1 MAEKRKDSKGRNL
14 FKGESQRA
22 NGTYMYRCTDEFGK
36 RHTIYAKTLN
46 ELRDKEKQLIKD
58 LEDQINI
65 TSGNMTVHE
74 LVLYYISLNTNW
86 SMNTR
91 YQREMYARKIG
102 QSEIGSIK
110 IRDLRPLH
118 IKRFYHR
125 VNTEGMS
132 ASGIDTT
139 YQRLLRPAFEIAV
152 ENDYVRKNPFNIKLD
167 FLEDRHKSCIAL
179 TELQIKKFLD
189 FVICIPKELMY
200 YHIFTVLL
208 ETGLRISEF
217 CGLTLNDI
225 DFDNRILDV
234 NHQLLYRKENNSFYI
249 SGLKTESSNRKIYL
263 TDKAYIS
270 LLYLRLNR
278 DNESTLTLGEYKD
291 FLLTKRKRSGL
302 ITYVM
307 ITKHLEKAVRLYND
321 TYPEDKIPR
330 ITPHDLRHTF
340 CTRMIEKGLDIKSL
354 QYLMGH
360 SRSSTTMDIYTH
372 WSSEKAVD
380 SMKSIDEHS
389 DSNLTPIFTP
399 IERQFTPKS
408 AQICQF
414 IEKKG

>member
-1 MAEKRKDSKGRNL
+1 M
-14 FKGESQRA
+14 
-22 NGTYMYRCTDEFGK
+22 
-36 RHTIYAKTLN
+36 
-46 ELRDKEKQLIKD
+46 
-58 LEDQINI
+58 
-65 TSGNMTVHE
+65 
-74 LVLYYISLNTNW
+74 
-86 SMNTR
+86 
-91 YQREMYARKIG
+91 
-102 QSEIGSIK
+102 
-110 IRDLRPLH
+110 
-118 IKRFYHR
+118 
-125 VNTEGMS
+125 
-132 ASGIDTT
+132 
-139 YQRLLRPAFEIAV
+139 
-152 ENDYVRKNPFNIKLD
+152 
-167 FLEDRHKSCIAL
+167 
-179 TELQIKKFLD
+179 
-189 FVICIPKELMY
+189 
-200 YHIFTVLL
+200 
-208 ETGLRISEF
+208 
-217 CGLTLNDI
+217 
-225 DFDNRILDV
+225 
-234 NHQLLYRKENNSFYI
+234 
-249 SGLKTESSNRKIYL
+249 
-263 TDKAYIS
+263 
-270 LLYLRLNR
+270 
-278 DNESTLTLGEYKD
+278 
-291 FLLTKRKRSGL
+291 